1 MCIRDRG
8 WDSVREALDDDDD
21 MIDVYKRQVYDRPNR
36 TLPPAWVLIL
46 LALLVLA
53 GLWLVFTYVFS

>member
-1 MCIRDRG
+1 MIQ
-8 WDSVREALDDDDD
+8 EDDAHNELPLHTESQPLAPTPG
-21 MIDVYKRQVYDRPNR
+21 VKVYDRPNR

>member
-1 MCIRDRG
+1 MNQ
-8 WDSVREALDDDDD
+8 EDDAHNELPLHTESHPLAPTPG
-21 MIDVYKRQVYDRPNR
+21 VKVYDRPNR

>member
-1 MCIRDRG
+1 MIQ
-8 WDSVREALDDDDD
+8 EDDAHNELPPHTESQPLAPTPG
-21 MIDVYKRQVYDRPNR
+21 VKVYDRPNR